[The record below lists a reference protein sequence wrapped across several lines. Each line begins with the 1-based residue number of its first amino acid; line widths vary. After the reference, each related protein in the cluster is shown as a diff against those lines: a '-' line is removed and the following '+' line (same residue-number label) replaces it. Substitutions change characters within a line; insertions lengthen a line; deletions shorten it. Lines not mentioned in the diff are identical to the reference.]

1 MSINLMPKVEKHKLS
16 KLAQEHTKMSKSDG
30 GKKQK
35 MSNLI
40 AGAVSLGWVT
50 LCDTFVTDNSHPSI

>member
-30 GKKQK
+30 GKNKIA
-35 MSNLI
+35 NLT
-40 AGAVSLGWVT
+40 AGAVSLGWVR